1 MKVKIGNKIHDAEN
15 EPIVIILNQSD
26 KDNISNMH
34 PDKSKYICFPN
45 GMDADD
51 IRKFIDEP
59 VSTKSSGDFRDD
71 SNMESQNEY
80 YGK

>member
-1 MKVKIGNKIHDAEN
+1 MKVKIGNKIHDAES

-26 KDNISNMH
+26 KDNIANMH
-34 PDKSKYICFPN
+34 PDKFKYICFPN
-45 GMDADD
+45 GMDQDE

-59 VSTKSSGDFRDD
+59 VSNSGDFRDD
-71 SNMESQNEY
+71 DNMESQKDY